1 MVGALVSYVSA
12 SRILLNIILLIDLY
26 WSIIMTVA
34 HSKWLIPSLM
44 WFSKVLVKLV
54 VKYKSIK
61 RTMVKD
67 LEMDVDDKV
76 F

>member
-1 MVGALVSYVSA
+1 
-12 SRILLNIILLIDLY
+12 
-26 WSIIMTVA
+26 
-34 HSKWLIPSLM
+34 M